1 MTKVIM
7 NKIVMM
13 NQTTKE
19 VTIAVVVAVVV
30 MKNQVS
36 IRFKSKDNLWNTG
49 EVF

>member
-36 IRFKSKDNLWNTG
+36 IRFKSKDNL
-49 EVF
+49 